1 MKNTTHLLFW
11 EIMGFIHRSFYQ
23 DISFQLQC
31 ISTRQ
36 VCSSVFKWTIL
47 EYWFS
52 SFLIC
57 FKALPIKI
65 LQRGFLIRK
74 HFNSTCI
81 PGANSTFFRTFFNT
95 YILCRLI
102 HYYHFFP
109 IIYQWENQTLLFKGL
124 KLTIMLWNMPL
135 LIDAS
140 VNLDLFVQCPSQRC
154 EGAQQYRAW
163 LNLLTRTTSALSKK
177 PMWDWTRV
185 FDDRSWFEIYLNY
198 MFRT

>member
-1 MKNTTHLLFW
+1 MWISWLYNLQKVHYFMKNTTHLLFW

-36 VCSSVFKWTIL
+36 VCSSVFMWTIL
-47 EYWFS
+47 EYGFS

-102 HYYHFFP
+102 HYYHFFH
-109 IIYQWENQTLLFKGL
+109 
-124 KLTIMLWNMPL
+124 
-135 LIDAS
+135 
-140 VNLDLFVQCPSQRC
+140 NLPMRKP
-154 EGAQQYRAW
+154 
-163 LNLLTRTTSALSKK
+163 NTT
-177 PMWDWTRV
+177 
-185 FDDRSWFEIYLNY
+185 F
-198 MFRT
+198 

>member
-1 MKNTTHLLFW
+1 MWISWLYNLQKVHNFMKNTTHLLFW

-36 VCSSVFKWTIL
+36 VCSSVFMWTIL

-57 FKALPIKI
+57 FKELPIKI

-81 PGANSTFFRTFFNT
+81 PGANSTFFRKRKGLSHTHTDRQHINLMSFDPLYN
-95 YILCRLI
+95 
-102 HYYHFFP
+102 YYQFFP
-109 IIYQWENQTLLFKGL
+109 
-124 KLTIMLWNMPL
+124 
-135 LIDAS
+135 
-140 VNLDLFVQCPSQRC
+140 NLPMR
-154 EGAQQYRAW
+154 
-163 LNLLTRTTSALSKK
+163 NPNTT
-177 PMWDWTRV
+177 
-185 FDDRSWFEIYLNY
+185 Y
-198 MFRT
+198 

>member
-1 MKNTTHLLFW
+1 MWISWLYNLQKVHNFMKNTTHLLFW

-36 VCSSVFKWTIL
+36 VCSSVFMWTIL

-57 FKALPIKI
+57 FKAVPIKI

-81 PGANSTFFRTFFNT
+81 PGANSTFFRK
-95 YILCRLI
+95 R
-102 HYYHFFP
+102 
-109 IIYQWENQTLLFKGL
+109 KGL
-124 KLTIMLWNMPL
+124 SHTHTDRQSYVVWSIIINSF
-135 LIDAS
+135 LIFS
-140 VNLDLFVQCPSQRC
+140 
-154 EGAQQYRAW
+154 
-163 LNLLTRTTSALSKK
+163 
-177 PMWDWTRV
+177 
-185 FDDRSWFEIYLNY
+185 
-198 MFRT
+198 